1 MKRNLYSSVIV
12 LLTGLLFTGCSD
24 NDYMDLDKGHDTLLL
39 TANQATEEL
48 NEATHGSEALTL
60 SWTTGTNHGSGHRIS
75 YTLELAPSGSD
86 FADPYIAVDHAQ
98 QVYSWSINQENL
110 NALLLDK
117 FGGVEGQSVSLDAR
131 VTALVS
137 GEDGVQTSSVSFSAI
152 PYTPVTPTLYLI
164 GDATPNGWSADN
176 ATAMKRTDNGQFTW
190 EGNLRRGTF
199 KFITTL
205 GQFVPSYNKGAD
217 GKMVLRSSFD
227 EPDEQW
233 EVTEDHFYRV
243 TVNLLTLEMTY
254 VQTDGEAPRFDNLYF
269 VGQPTGW
276 GFVKMQK
283 DPLDP
288 FLFRYG
294 RHFENGNGGEFKFG
308 TSEGAWENMLKA
320 AQPNAPYTD
329 TRMEFIAGYDPD
341 NKWFLQ
347 ESETDKA
354 YKICVDI
361 RSDKERMLMRE
372 FEPYEMIYL
381 VGDAAPCGWDLGN
394 ATAMTA
400 TESPYIFTWTGQLN
414 TGELKFSC
422 DKQSDW
428 NGAWLMNAYGNGVEP
443 TGNVEQALFIN
454 KSDDYLKSQY
464 LDINIGDIDNKW
476 RIMSAGTYT
485 ITVNQLEETIS
496 ITKQ

>member
-1 MKRNLYSSVIV
+1 MKRNLYSSLIV

-24 NDYMDLDKGHDTLLL
+24 NDYMDLDKGHDTLQL
-39 TANQATEEL
+39 TASQTTEEL

-137 GEDGVQTSSVSFSAI
+137 GEDDVQTSSVSFSAI

-190 EGNLRRGTF
+190 EGNLRKGTF

-320 AQPNAPYTD
+320 TQPNAPYTD
-329 TRMEFIAGYDPD
+329 TSMAFIAGYDPD

-347 ESETDKA
+347 ESETGKA

-361 RSDKERMLMRE
+361 RSDKERMMMRE
-372 FEPYEMIYL
+372 FIPYEMIYL
-381 VGDAAPCGWDLGN
+381 VGDATPCGWDLGN
-394 ATAMTA
+394 ATAMT
-400 TESPYIFTWTGQLN
+400 TTDSPYIFTWTGKLG

-422 DKQSDW
+422 DKRSDW

-443 TGNVEQALFIN
+443 TGEEERAMFID
-454 KSDDYLKSQY
+454 KSDDYLKGQY

-485 ITVNQLEETIS
+485 ITVNQLEETVS
-496 ITKQ
+496 IVKN